1 MIVKLNEKVC
11 NLETKKNCFKCFVRA
26 YVSIKSTES
35 FRANILKTGNNIFY
49 INVQILNPLL
59 NETLIK
65 FDLNKFLNVQKGI
78 QTK

>member
-1 MIVKLNEKVC
+1 M
-11 NLETKKNCFKCFVRA
+11 
-26 YVSIKSTES
+26 SIKSTEG
-35 FRANILKTGNNIFY
+35 FKANILKTGNNIFY

-65 FDLNKFLNVQKGI
+65 FNLNKFLNVQKGI